1 MIIPTPA
8 LRRNLDRSGT
18 VGATGGATGG
28 GQRRTNQLPTQPPP
42 LYKKLRPRP
51 GREQLPQLCSPIT
64 RHKSL
69 TIDAGS
75 RRYAPKREKIVGA
88 GDSEERREGKGGKSR
103 W

>member
-51 GREQLPQLCSPIT
+51 GREQLPQLASPIT

-69 TIDAGS
+69 TIDAGQGPDACS

-88 GDSEERREGKGGKSR
+88 GDSASGKS
-103 W
+103 

>member
-18 VGATGGATGG
+18 VGATGG

-42 LYKKLRPRP
+42 LYKILRPRP
-51 GREQLPQLCSPIT
+51 GREQLPQLSSPIT

-69 TIDAGS
+69 TIDAGQGPDACS

-88 GDSEERREGKGGKSR
+88 GDSASGKS
-103 W
+103 